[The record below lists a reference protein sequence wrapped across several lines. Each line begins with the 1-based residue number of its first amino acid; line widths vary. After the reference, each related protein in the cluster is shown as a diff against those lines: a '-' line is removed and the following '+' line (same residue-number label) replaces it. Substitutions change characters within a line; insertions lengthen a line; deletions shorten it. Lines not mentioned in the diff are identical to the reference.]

1 MFEDTKR
8 LIRIRKSK
16 KERQHNG
23 QKKKDKE
30 RQHNSQKKRDK
41 ERQHNGQKKKGKE
54 RQHNDQKKK
63 DKERQHNCQAKKDKA
78 RQHNGQ
84 KKKDKGTNN
93 DLKKIHI
100 QQATL
105 SLLISVNHLFLHLFF
120 SLKKKCYYS
129 YIVGVNFIGGGNTS
143 TKRKSPTCHKI
154 VEVEYG
160 TIVI

>member
-1 MFEDTKR
+1 MFEDTKGI
-8 LIRIRKSK
+8 IRIRKSK
-16 KERQHNG
+16 ERQHNVQQKNEKERQHNG

-30 RQHNSQKKRDK
+30 RQHSGQRKKDK
-41 ERQHNGQKKKGKE
+41 KRQHNGQKK
-54 RQHNDQKKK
+54 N
-63 DKERQHNCQAKKDKA
+63 DKE

-93 DLKKIHI
+93 DLNNII
-100 QQATL
+100 FTYL
-105 SLLISVNHLFLHLFF
+105 SKPFIFTFVFLFDILLL
-120 SLKKKCYYS
+120 CYNS

-143 TKRKSPTCHKI
+143 TKRKTPTCHKI

>member
-1 MFEDTKR
+1 VFEDTKGI
-8 LIRIRKSK
+8 IRIRKSK
-16 KERQHNG
+16 ERQHNGQQKNEKERQHNG

-30 RQHNSQKKRDK
+30 RQHSGQRKKDK
-41 ERQHNGQKKKGKE
+41 KRQHNGQKK
-54 RQHNDQKKK
+54 N
-63 DKERQHNCQAKKDKA
+63 DKE

-93 DLKKIHI
+93 DLSNII
-100 QQATL
+100 FTYL
-105 SLLISVNHLFLHLFF
+105 SKPFIFTFAFLFDILLL
-120 SLKKKCYYS
+120 CYNS

-143 TKRKSPTCHKI
+143 TKRKTPTCHKI